1 MKNQTE
7 DIGLFVYLLLYKDTG
22 LYPICGKCQWSWNS
36 KQFLLPAEEKSILKQ
51 IFSWLFY
58 YIIKIHHS
66 ISATFCTE
74 LRFPKITA
82 DIFKKWK
89 ETQEYKAKC
98 CKLFGFLKRTSVKRP
113 VIETSHP
120 HTNQSTRERRK
131 LHLRRGLHDSGRL
144 EEQIWVIFLMAV

>member
-7 DIGLFVYLLLYKDTG
+7 DIGFVYLLLYKDTG
-22 LYPICGKCQWSWNS
+22 LCPICGKCQWSWDS

-98 CKLFGFLKRTSVKRP
+98 CKLFGFLKRTSVSVRSLKQ
-113 VIETSHP
+113 V
-120 HTNQSTRERRK
+120 TRTQINP
-131 LHLRRGLHDSGRL
+131 LVNGGNFIFAVGLHDSGRL